1 LRLDDRESE
10 LRLCDRFQKDSF
22 ELLSQLAA
30 ADAAKRRD
38 KD

>member
-30 ADAAKRRD
+30 AADAAKR
-38 KD
+38 